1 MLHAYLCILSHNVNY
16 IFLSL
21 VEVKVWEPL
30 NYGVNVQN
38 ILVMNTGL
46 WCMIWGTWLF
56 DYCEDRMWGAMAF
69 ILIIARAEYANSW
82 NSICVPLLDTYYK
95 WTWKNFLRQV
105 QPIWKSEPPK
115 NWLYSCLN
123 SQHSMWVICYR
134 TSQQSRGSLY
144 TPLLTSPSLFSLR
157 ENSFTIGA
165 SRILTKVF
173 VIQSWLVL
181 FIYKLILFLPIKHS
195 NLTKRSPVSSL

>member
-1 MLHAYLCILSHNVNY
+1 MLHAYLCILSHNVKY

-105 QPIWKSEPPK
+105 QPIWKSEPP
-115 NWLYSCLN
+115 
-123 SQHSMWVICYR
+123 R
-134 TSQQSRGSLY
+134 TG
-144 TPLLTSPSLFSLR
+144 
-157 ENSFTIGA
+157 
-165 SRILTKVF
+165 
-173 VIQSWLVL
+173 
-181 FIYKLILFLPIKHS
+181 FIPALILSILCEWYVIGLLSRVGALYILLCLPPQAYSPWGRIVLPLGQAEFSPKFL
-195 NLTKRSPVSSL
+195 